1 MNTGSAAGL
10 PSASAHCCH
19 LPMRSGRGPGTRRP
33 QRTRLRLGPSRP
45 LTAQPH
51 GLRPQTRLGRQT
63 ATSPGA
69 HSRRRGRRAERA
81 PLRPPRHPRPPRRPG
96 RSLCTAPTYGRGKR
110 APRCPGA
117 TSPVTPHCPAGGGH
131 APPVRR
137 LRLVL
142 GPRLAPR
149 QRPESVPTVHWSRPK
164 GSATGAGHATPPH
177 PGRPSPACC
186 PQGKRFTFSRLRW
199 PPGVGQLSDS
209 WLAPRRCG
217 STPDG
222 L

>member
-33 QRTRLRLGPSRP
+33 QRTRLRLGTSRP

-51 GLRPQTRLGRQT
+51 GLRPQTRLGRQM

-69 HSRRRGRRAERA
+69 HTRRRGRRAERA

-96 RSLCTAPTYGRGKR
+96 RALCTAPTYGRGKR

-117 TSPVTPHCPAGGGH
+117 TSPVTP
-131 APPVRR
+131 
-137 LRLVL
+137 
-142 GPRLAPR
+142 
-149 QRPESVPTVHWSRPK
+149 TVQQ
-164 GSATGAGHATPPH
+164 AAATPPPCGGSDWSWG
-177 PGRPSPACC
+177 PGWHHGSVPNQFPLCTGPGPRARPRGWGTPRPPTLGGGPRPPA
-186 PQGKRFTFSRLRW
+186 
-199 PPGVGQLSDS
+199 
-209 WLAPRRCG
+209 APRASASRSPGFGRLLGLG
-217 STPDG
+217 S
-222 L
+222 

>member
-1 MNTGSAAGL
+1 
-10 PSASAHCCH
+10 
-19 LPMRSGRGPGTRRP
+19 MRSGRGPGTRRP
-33 QRTRLRLGPSRP
+33 QRTRLRLGTSRP

-51 GLRPQTRLGRQT
+51 GLRPQTRLGRQM

-69 HSRRRGRRAERA
+69 HTRRRGRRAERA

-131 APPVRR
+131 ASSPPAVRR

-142 GPRLAPR
+142 GPGWHHGSVPNQFPRARPRGRGTPRPPTLGGPRPPAAPR
-149 QRPESVPTVHWSRPK
+149 ASASHSPGFGRLLGL
-164 GSATGAGHATPPH
+164 GS
-177 PGRPSPACC
+177 
-186 PQGKRFTFSRLRW
+186 
-199 PPGVGQLSDS
+199 
-209 WLAPRRCG
+209 
-217 STPDG
+217 
-222 L
+222 

>member
-117 TSPVTPHCPAGGGH
+117 TSPVTPTVQQAAATPPPRAAAPTGPGAPAGTTAASRISSHCALVPAQGLGHGGGARH
-131 APPVRR
+131 APPPWAALAR
-137 LRLVL
+137 LL
-142 GPRLAPR
+142 
-149 QRPESVPTVHWSRPK
+149 
-164 GSATGAGHATPPH
+164 
-177 PGRPSPACC
+177 
-186 PQGKRFTFSRLRW
+186 
-199 PPGVGQLSDS
+199 PPGQALHVLPASVAS
-209 WLAPRRCG
+209 WGWAAERFVAGPEALWVHP
-217 STPDG
+217 
-222 L
+222 